1 MHQTSTSRAGL
12 WVAIV
17 ALALNLLAVGCSSHT
32 SYRKAEIAA
41 AGGDWDQ
48 AVLFY
53 MEAVEQEPENLP
65 YRSAL
70 LRAKISAS
78 QMHFDKGKRFREA
91 GVLGRALVE
100 FQQAV
105 QLDPTNQYAQAEL
118 QALQAEIRAQDDE
131 EDLETIEE
139 LKRRTAGQRAQ
150 PPEFD
155 PRSKEPIDFNFP
167 RPTKVRDIYTA
178 LADAYGFNVLF
189 DPTLKDSNMTLVLE
203 DVVAQDA
210 LEVVMRTAGHF
221 YKVQDEHTIIVVQD
235 TPQNRRKYED
245 LMVQTFFLSNA
256 DIKTVMTMLRSLVDA
271 KKIAINEQL
280 NAIVLRDTADK
291 VKVAERIIQANDKA
305 KAEVV
310 VDVEL
315 LQVNSNKLRNLGM
328 QLDSY
333 SVTQSLDLGG
343 EDVPLR
349 LSDIDDLTTNNWVL
363 TLPNFIYSF
372 VKTNTDAQ
380 LLARPQLRITEGEKA
395 RLLIGERVPIPTTTF
410 NTSNT
415 VGGNIVPLTTFQYTD
430 VGIQIQIEPRVHHN
444 KEITLKVTI
453 EVSNISG
460 FVEGGN
466 GQRQPLIGT
475 RTIESTIRL
484 RDGETNFL
492 AGLIRTEE
500 LETESGIP
508 GLSDIPVLGRLF
520 SNNNRD
526 DTRTDVILTMTPHII
541 RTPSITEEDLLP
553 IWVGTEQ
560 QITFRGGSPRVESD
574 VNGPFDADANNERI
588 QQLLRERAQ
597 RLPQGLRTSGEAPE
611 SEEPQGIDL
620 APSGGPSSLFQPD
633 EPEPPGD
640 SADLDSTS
648 LDSAFRRDSAFPE
661 DSAFLDSAFPED
673 VYADAPA
680 ETFVLAPLGAGI
692 PAAAAR
698 DLQPTSAALAAS
710 QTNALAASGAGV
722 FPADGP
728 AVRLR
733 LTPGRLQVAPGDL
746 FEVTLVA
753 EAREPISHLPL
764 ELTFD
769 PRLLAIEGAERGEFL
784 GPEGEAVVMANE
796 TRPGHLVLGASRL
809 GQNAPVAGNG
819 VVARVR
825 FRALAAGISDI
836 GFQDA
841 GALGAE
847 LVPLTSVRL
856 FPARVLVDPATPTVP
871 EGESRPD
878 GPRPQGP
885 RPQGA
890 ATET

>member
-1 MHQTSTSRAGL
+1 MHQSSTSRTGL
-12 WVAIV
+12 WVV
-17 ALALNLLAVGCSSHT
+17 AVVGLALNLLVIGCSSHT

-41 AGGDWDQ
+41 AAGDWDQ

-78 QMHFDKGKRFREA
+78 QMHFDKGKRYREA
-91 GVLGRALVE
+91 SVLGRALVE

-118 QALQAEIRAQDDE
+118 LALQEEIRAQDDE
-131 EDLETIEE
+131 QDLETIED
-139 LKRRTAGQRAQ
+139 LKRRTSGQRAQ

-189 DPTLKDSNMTLVLE
+189 DPTLKDTNMTLVLE

-343 EDVPLR
+343 DDVPLR

-363 TLPNFIYSF
+363 SLPNFIYSF

-574 VNGPFDADANNERI
+574 VDGPFDADANNERV

-611 SEEPQGIDL
+611 AEEPQGIDL
-620 APSGGPSSLFQPD
+620 APSGGPSSLFEPD

-640 SADLDSTS
+640 SAALGS
-648 LDSAFRRDSAFPE
+648 P
-661 DSAFLDSAFPED
+661 AFPED

-692 PAAAAR
+692 PAAAAH

-710 QTNALAASGAGV
+710 QTHALAASGAGV
-722 FPADGP
+722 FPGDGP

-769 PRLLAIEGAERGEFL
+769 PRLLAFEGAERGEFL

-796 TRPGHLVLGASRL
+796 TQPGRLVLGASRL

-836 GFQDA
+836 GFHDA

-856 FPARVLVDPATPTVP
+856 FPARVLVDPATPRAP
-871 EGESRPD
+871 EGEERPNAPRPQE
-878 GPRPQGP
+878 PRPQG
-885 RPQGA
+885 
-890 ATET
+890 TVSET